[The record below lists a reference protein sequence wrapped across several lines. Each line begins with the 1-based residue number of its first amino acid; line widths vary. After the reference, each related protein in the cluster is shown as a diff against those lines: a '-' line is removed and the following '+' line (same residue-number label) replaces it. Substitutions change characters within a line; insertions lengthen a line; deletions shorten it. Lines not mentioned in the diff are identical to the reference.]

1 MSTKLSFKE
10 ALELREETKERPP
23 VRSGSPVRLNLAI
36 GKIQQPVDVARFL
49 RSHGLSLRK
58 AHEALDR
65 LAARE
70 TVAVELYAEDA
81 GKLISELSDL
91 GVKANPIMPPQV
103 DAKQVRE
110 RLGLTQAEFALRFC
124 LELDTVQ
131 NWEQGR
137 YRPDPAAQLLLSIIE
152 TDPKFV
158 DSVLAK
164 RSLVVT
170 DG

>member
-1 MSTKLSFKE
+1 MSTKLSFRE
-10 ALELREETKERPP
+10 ALEQRGETREPSP
-23 VRSGSPVRLNLAI
+23 DRSGSPIRLSLAI
-36 GKIQQPVDVARFL
+36 VKTTQPVSIARLL
-49 RSHGLSLRK
+49 RKYGMSLRK
-58 AHEALDR
+58 AHETLDR

-70 TVAVELYAEDA
+70 TVAVELYADDA
-81 GKLISELSDL
+81 STLISEFSDL
-91 GVKANPIMPPQV
+91 GVKAYPIMPPQV

-164 RSLVVT
+164 RALVGT

>member
-1 MSTKLSFKE
+1 M
-10 ALELREETKERPP
+10 
-23 VRSGSPVRLNLAI
+23 
-36 GKIQQPVDVARFL
+36 
-49 RSHGLSLRK
+49 SLRK
-58 AHEALDR
+58 AHETLDR

-70 TVAVELYAEDA
+70 TVAVELYADDSST
-81 GKLISELSDL
+81 LISEFSDL
-91 GVKANPIMPPQV
+91 GVKASPIMPPQI
-103 DAKQVRE
+103 DPKQVRE

-164 RSLVVT
+164 RSPVVT

>member
-1 MSTKLSFKE
+1 MSKKLSFRE
-10 ALELREETKERPP
+10 ALEQRGETPEPRPNS
-23 VRSGSPVRLNLAI
+23 SGSPIRLSLAI
-36 GKIQQPVDVARFL
+36 TKTTQPVSIARL
-49 RSHGLSLRK
+49 LKKRGMSLRK
-58 AHEALDR
+58 AHETLDR

-70 TVAVELYAEDA
+70 TVAVELYADDA
-81 GKLISELSDL
+81 STLISEFSDL
-91 GVKANPIMPPQV
+91 GVKAYPIMPPQV

-164 RSLVVT
+164 RALVVT